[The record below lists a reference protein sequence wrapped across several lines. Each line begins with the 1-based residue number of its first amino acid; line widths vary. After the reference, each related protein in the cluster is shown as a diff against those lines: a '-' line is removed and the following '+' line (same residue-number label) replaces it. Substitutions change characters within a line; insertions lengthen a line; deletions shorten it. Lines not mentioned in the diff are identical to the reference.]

1 MIGELI
7 EGRYEVVDK
16 LGEGGMSLVYR
27 AEDIE
32 TGQMVALKF
41 LKEAI
46 TSRRVED
53 VLRFQREARAIAKL
67 AHSGIVKIYGA
78 GEYKQTPY
86 IVMELLQGKSLADL
100 FREGKRFSVEETVEI
115 VLQISEVLNYVHGKG
130 IIHRDLKPG
139 NIMLL
144 WQAASQQP
152 PSSKYQVKVLDF
164 GLAQV
169 LELTEIKS
177 EEEIV
182 GTFGYMSPEQSGIVR
197 KAVDERSD
205 LYSLGIIF
213 YELLTG
219 ELPFKGKD
227 VGTILHQQ
235 VARKPSSPKK
245 IKPEIPEVIEEM
257 VLKLLNKEPEER
269 YQTAKGLLADLTKF
283 LAGEVSFM
291 IGKEDVLK
299 KLTYRTRLIGR
310 EEELNRLKELFE
322 QARQGKGGVCLVSG
336 GPGIGKSRLI
346 EEMRGYI
353 YERGGIF
360 ISGKC
365 FAQENKIPY
374 QPFKDALNEYMNSLQ
389 GVKAGEKQETIR
401 KMKGVLGELGQ
412 IIIKFNPNMRD
423 VLGEQPELIPLEPE
437 RENKRFLMVSSRFF
451 CNLGEEDKPCV
462 IFLDDLQWADEGSLS
477 LLTEI
482 VSEIKEFPI
491 LVLGAYR
498 DSEVT
503 EEHSLIKLRNEARDK
518 SYSLQEINIGLFDH
532 VRLNR
537 LIAELLLEDEE
548 RTYDLSLYI
557 LNKSRGNPFFSIEIA
572 RQLVDEKALFYKEEE
587 RHWQVDWEKVDKVTI
602 SPNIVDIVLRR
613 IETLEEDQVN
623 LLSYAAVIGREFEV
637 ALLFR
642 LSDLAKERVIV
653 LVDEAISLQL
663 IERSLERG
671 KILFVH
677 DRIKDAF
684 YQRIGEGKKRELH
697 LEIAR
702 TIEGLHKENIE
713 EVLFDLAHHYTEAQ
727 DREKSLQ
734 YALPAAEKAKG
745 GYANEDAVRYYSIGI
760 NILEDKGHKGSP
772 EWIKAK
778 EGLTTVC
785 LTTGKN
791 DEAIEIA
798 HQVLPLKETP
808 IEKARVYRQIGTA
821 YFKKGDWKNC
831 EDTIAEGLA
840 LLGEKIPRTKT
851 QVISSLIRELSF
863 HILHCLFPK
872 FLLRKEG
879 KLIKPEY
886 LEISLSYLPLNWMYI
901 LTDVWKFTCSILRM
915 LNLSEARIGKSK
927 ELGMSL
933 GGYASLCMAIPL
945 FKRAIK
951 YHQKALNMRR
961 ELQDGWGIAQSLQWM
976 GYCYSW
982 KGDYQKS
989 IELFEQAKDKF
1000 QRMGDMWELEMVIN
1014 GLAVGYYY
1022 KGNYS
1027 EALDYFY
1034 QYLEISKKIKDDFG
1048 IASSRD
1054 GILLA
1059 CTEKG
1064 EFAKAEEEGNKA
1076 LEFSEENEIWFV
1088 NCTAHADFGDF
1099 LLERGKWDEA
1109 IKHLEKAKKLY
1120 EENTFLKDYTVRVYP
1135 FLTQA
1140 YIEKFKVESSEFKV
1154 GEQKPELDKIKTLCK
1169 ETLKQTKSWVN
1180 YYGAALMV
1188 NARYYALVGKKK
1200 RAERFFLTSI
1210 EQTKSLGR
1218 RYELARGYYEYGN
1231 FLKTQNREEEAK
1243 NNWQQAYDMFR
1254 EIGAQV
1260 YMKRTADLLG
1270 IVLEEVGE
1278 KVEELE
1284 TAQKRLRIEQE
1295 LMSLIKVSQYL
1306 SSILNLDDLLE
1317 RIMDSAIEVVG
1328 AERGFLMLYQ
1338 GIAEGKRIDEA
1349 TKGNLVVMVARNAD
1363 KESLDSE
1370 AFQASRTVIA
1380 RVEKTHKFSIIT
1392 DATSDEELRTQPSVV
1407 KYNLRSI
1414 LCVPII
1420 TRKDEM
1426 LGIIY
1431 LDNRLISG
1439 LFTQK
1444 DLDLLETL
1452 GTQAGISIENAILVE
1467 NEKEMTRKVSEAEA
1481 RVRYTDILEKQKRK
1495 LEIAYQE
1502 KDQAYE
1508 ELKATQAQLIQSE
1521 KMATIGR
1528 LAGGVAHEINTPL
1541 ATILTN
1547 TEMLMLE
1554 GQDIGY
1560 QRDYL
1565 EMIKKSSL
1573 RCKAIVEQLLKYSRL
1588 PGSEFEMVD
1597 VGQVID
1603 ECYLLIERQLA
1614 DEGIRVNREYG
1625 LMPKIKGNA
1634 NELRQ
1639 VFTNVILNARDAIK
1653 KTLADR
1659 KRQGEIRIRAY
1670 QEGRSLVVEV
1680 QDDGCG
1686 IRPEDISK
1694 IFDPFFTTKD
1704 VGGGTG
1710 LGLYVSHRI
1719 IERHRGKIE
1728 ARSKIGQGTTI
1739 RVELPLEKER
1749 MKG

>member
-1 MIGELI
+1 MIGQLI
-7 EGRYEVVDK
+7 EGRYKVIDK

-41 LKEAI
+41 LKEGI

-53 VLRFQREARAIAKL
+53 VLRFQREAGAIAKL
-67 AHSGIVKIYGA
+67 EHPGIMKVYGT
-78 GEYKQTPY
+78 GEYEQNPY
-86 IVMELLQGKSLADL
+86 IVMELLKGKSLADL
-100 FREGKRFSVEETVEI
+100 FKEEKRFSVEETVEI

-144 WQAASQQP
+144 WQAAAQQS
-152 PSSKYQVKVLDF
+152 PSTNYQVKVLDF
-164 GLAQV
+164 GLAQI
-169 LELTEIKS
+169 LELREIKS

-182 GTFGYMSPEQSGIVR
+182 GTFGYMSPEQSGIIR
-197 KAVDERSD
+197 KPVDERSD

-245 IKPEIPEVIEEM
+245 IKPEIPEVIEGM

-269 YQTAKGLLADLTKF
+269 YQTAKGLLADLTKYQ
-283 LAGEVSFM
+283 AGEVSFI

-310 EEELNRLKELFE
+310 EEELNKLEELFE
-322 QARQGKGGVCLVSG
+322 QARQGKGGLCLVSG
-336 GPGIGKSRLI
+336 GPGMGKSRLI

-353 YERGGIF
+353 YERGSIF

-374 QPFKDALNEYMNSLQ
+374 QPFMEALNEYINRLQ
-389 GVKAGEKQETIR
+389 GLKAGEKQEAIR

-412 IIIKFNPNMRD
+412 IIVKLNPNMKD
-423 VLGEQPELIPLEPE
+423 VLGEQPELVPLEPE

-477 LLTEI
+477 LLADI

-491 LVLGAYR
+491 LLLGAYR
-498 DSEVT
+498 DTEVT
-503 EEHSLIKLRNEARDK
+503 EKHSLIKLKNEVKDK
-518 SYSLQEINIGLFDH
+518 GYSLQEIDISLFDH

-537 LIAELLLEDEE
+537 LIAELLLEDEQK
-548 RTYDLSLYI
+548 TYELSRYI
-557 LNKSRGNPFFSIEIA
+557 LNKSRGNPFFSIEIT

-587 RHWQVDWEKVDKVTI
+587 KHWQVDWEKVNKVTI

-613 IETLEEDQVN
+613 IKTLEEDQLN
-623 LLSYAAVIGREFEV
+623 LLSYAAVIGREFEI

-642 LSDLAKERVIV
+642 LADLAKERIIV
-653 LVDEAISLQL
+653 LVDDAISLQL

-697 LEIAR
+697 HEIAR
-702 TIEGLHKENIE
+702 TIEELHKENIE

-727 DREKSLQ
+727 DRDKSLQ

-745 GYANEDAVRYYSIGI
+745 GYANEDAIKYYTIGI
-760 NILEDKGHKGSP
+760 NILENKGRKGSP
-772 EWIKAK
+772 EWIKAN
-778 EGLTTVC
+778 EGLTTVY

-798 HQVLPLKETP
+798 HQVLPLKETA
-808 IEKARVYRQIGTA
+808 IEKARVHRQIGTA
-821 YFKKGDWKNC
+821 YFKKGDWERC

-851 QVISSLIRELSF
+851 QVISSLLRELST

-872 FLLRKEG
+872 FFFRKEG
-879 KLIKPEY
+879 KPIKPEY
-886 LEISLSYLPLNWMYI
+886 LEISLFYLPLNWMYI
-901 LTDVWKFTCSILRM
+901 LSDVVKFTRSILRL
-915 LNLSEARIGKSK
+915 LNLSEAKIGKSK
-927 ELGMSL
+927 ELAMSL
-933 GGYASLCMAIPL
+933 GGYAGLCMAIPL
-945 FKRAIK
+945 FKRAIR
-951 YHQKALNMRR
+951 YHQKAIDLKKELN
-961 ELQDGWGIAQSLQWM
+961 DVWGQAQSLQFM
-976 GYCYSW
+976 GYYYSW

-989 IELFEQAKDKF
+989 IELFQQSKDKF
-1000 QRMGDMWELEMVIN
+1000 QRMGDMWELGMVIQ
-1014 GLAVGYYY
+1014 GLGFTSYYLGDFEKTREFFEERLKIAQKTGDNY
-1022 KGNYS
+1022 GISTAESRLCQAYICKGDFGK
-1027 EALDYFY
+1027 ALDWG
-1034 QYLEISKKIKDDFG
+1034 K
-1048 IASSRD
+1048 
-1054 GILLA
+1054 
-1059 CTEKG
+1059 
-1064 EFAKAEEEGNKA
+1064 KA
-1076 LEFSEENEIWFV
+1076 LELSEKEKIWFR
-1088 NCTAHADFGDF
+1088 NCTTNAYLGYLAIEQKDIKKALKH
-1099 LLERGKWDEA
+1099 LLYARSLDKQHKFMRNYATALYNYLAEAYINSYIEEKTPLLKEVKKACKEA
-1109 IKHLEKAKKLY
+1109 I
-1120 EENTFLKDYTVRVYP
+1120 EETSHWANH
-1135 FLTQA
+1135 
-1140 YIEKFKVESSEFKV
+1140 
-1154 GEQKPELDKIKTLCK
+1154 
-1169 ETLKQTKSWVN
+1169 
-1180 YYGAALMV
+1180 YGAALRV
-1188 NARYYALVGKKK
+1188 NAKYYALVGNRKK
-1200 RAERFFLTSI
+1200 AEEFFLRSI

-1231 FLKTQNREEEAK
+1231 FLKTQDKEEETK
-1243 NNWQQAYDMFR
+1243 NNWQKAYNLFTESGAQAY
-1254 EIGAQV
+1254 I
-1260 YMKRTADLLG
+1260 KRTADRLG
-1270 IVLEEVGE
+1270 MVLEEARE
-1278 KVEELE
+1278 EVEEPE
-1284 TAQKRLRIEQE
+1284 TAQKRLRLEQE
-1295 LMSLIKVSQYL
+1295 LRSLIKVSQYL

-1328 AERGFLMLYQ
+1328 AERGFLILYQ

-1349 TKGNLVVMVARNAD
+1349 TKGNLVVMAARNAD
-1363 KESLDSE
+1363 KESLNSE

-1380 RVEKTHKFSIIT
+1380 RVEKTHQPSIIT
-1392 DATSDEELRTQPSVV
+1392 DASSDEELRTQASVV

-1414 LCVPII
+1414 LCVPLI
-1420 TRKDEM
+1420 TKKEEM

-1439 LFTQK
+1439 LFSQK
-1444 DLDLLETL
+1444 NLDLLRTVA
-1452 GTQAGISIENAILVE
+1452 TQAGISIENAILVE
-1467 NEKEMTRKVSEAEA
+1467 NEKEMARKVSEAEA
-1481 RVRYTDILEKQKRK
+1481 RARYTDILEKQKSE

-1541 ATILTN
+1541 GTILTN

-1554 GQDIGY
+1554 GQTIDS
-1560 QRDYL
+1560 QREYL

-1588 PGSEFEMVD
+1588 PGPEFEMVD
-1597 VGQVID
+1597 IGQVID
-1603 ECYLLIERQLA
+1603 ECYLLLERQLA

-1625 LMPKIKGNA
+1625 LIPEIKGNA

-1639 VFTNVILNARDAIK
+1639 VFTNIILNARDAIK
-1653 KTLADR
+1653 KTFDDKR
-1659 KRQGEIRIRAY
+1659 RQGEIRIRAY
-1670 QEGRSLVVEV
+1670 PEGRSLVIEV

-1686 IRPEDISK
+1686 ISPQDIGK

-1704 VGGGTG
+1704 IGGGTG
-1710 LGLYVSHRI
+1710 LGLSISQRI
-1719 IERHRGKIE
+1719 IERHSGKIE
-1728 ARSKIGQGTTI
+1728 ARSKIGQGTTMRI
-1739 RVELPLEKER
+1739 ELPIKKR
-1749 MKG
+1749 GK

>member
-1 MIGELI
+1 VI
-7 EGRYEVVDK
+7 DK

-32 TGQMVALKF
+32 TGHMVALKF
-41 LKEAI
+41 LKEGI
-46 TSRRVED
+46 TSRRLED
-53 VLRFQREARAIAKL
+53 VLRFQREAGAIVKL
-67 AHSGIVKIYGA
+67 AHSGIVKIHGV
-78 GEYKQTPY
+78 GEHKQTPY
-86 IVMELLQGKSLADL
+86 IAMELLQGKSLADL
-100 FREGKRFSVEETVEI
+100 FKEGKRFSVEETVGI
-115 VLQISEVLNYVHGKG
+115 VFQIAEVLNYVQGKG

-144 WQAASQQP
+144 WQVPTQQL
-152 PSSKYQVKVLDF
+152 PSNNYQVKVLDF

-169 LELTEIKS
+169 LELKEIKS

-197 KAVDERSD
+197 KPVDERSD

-227 VGTILHQQ
+227 VGSILHQQ

-245 IKPEIPEVIEEM
+245 IKPEIPEVIEGM
-257 VLKLLNKEPEER
+257 VIKLLNKEPEER
-269 YQTAKGLLADLTKF
+269 YQTAKGLLADLAKYQ
-283 LAGEVSFM
+283 AGEVSFI
-291 IGKEDVLK
+291 IGKEDLFR

-401 KMKGVLGELGQ
+401 KMRQVLGDLGQ

-451 CNLGEEDKPCV
+451 CNLGEEDKPCF

-498 DSEVT
+498 DDEVT
-503 EEHSLIKLRNEARDK
+503 EEHSLIKLKNEARDK
-518 SYSLQEINIGLFDH
+518 GYSLQEINIGLFDH

-587 RHWQVDWEKVDKVTI
+587 RRWRVDWEKVEKVTI

-613 IETLEEDQVN
+613 IETLEEDQLN

-642 LSDLAKERVIV
+642 LTDLAKERVVV

-684 YQRIGEGKKRELH
+684 YQRIDEGKKRELH
-697 LEIAR
+697 LEIAK
-702 TIEGLHKENIE
+702 TIEELHRENVE

-727 DREKSLQ
+727 DRDKSLQ

-745 GYANEDAVRYYSIGI
+745 GYANEDAIKYYTIGI
-760 NILEDKGHKGSP
+760 NILENKSRKGSP

-778 EGLTTVC
+778 EGLTTVY

-798 HQVLPLKETP
+798 HQVLPLKETA

-831 EDTIAEGLA
+831 EDTVAEGLA

-851 QVISSLIRELSF
+851 QVISSLVRELSI

-872 FLLRKEG
+872 VFLCKEG
-879 KLIKPEY
+879 KPIRPEY

-901 LTDVWKFTCSILRM
+901 LTDIEKFTRSILKL
-915 LNLSEARIGKSK
+915 LNLSEFKIGKSK

-945 FKRAIK
+945 FKRAIR
-951 YHQKALNMRR
+951 YHQKALNMKK
-961 ELQDGWGIAQSLQWM
+961 ELNDVWGQAQSLQFM
-976 GYCYSW
+976 GFCYSW

-989 IELFEQAKDKF
+989 IELFQQSKDKF
-1000 QRMGDMWELEMVIN
+1000 QRMGDMWELGMVMN
-1014 GLAVGYYY
+1014 GLGLNYYY
-1022 KGNYS
+1022 EGSYS
-1027 EALDYFY
+1027 ETLDYFS
-1034 QYLEISKKIKDDFG
+1034 QYLEISQKIKDDWG
-1048 IASSRD
+1048 IAAARESMSL
-1054 GILLA
+1054 IYIQ
-1059 CTEKG
+1059 KG
-1064 EFAKAEEEGNKA
+1064 EFTKAEEELNRNLA
-1076 LEFSEENEIWFV
+1076 FSEEKEIWFES
-1088 NCTAHADFGDF
+1088 CTSHADFGN
-1099 LLERGKWDEA
+1099 LEIERGNYDTA
-1109 IKHLEKAKKLY
+1109 IEYLMKAKKLF
-1120 EENTFLKDYTVRVYP
+1120 EENNFLKEYTIRLYP
-1135 FLTQA
+1135 FLAEA
-1140 YIEKFKVESSEFKV
+1140 YIGKFKVESSKFRFK
-1154 GEQKPELDKIKTLCK
+1154 EQKQELKKIKRACK
-1169 ETLKQTKSWVN
+1169 EELKQTKSWVN
-1180 YYGAALMV
+1180 YYGPGLLV
-1188 NARYYALVGKKK
+1188 NAKYYALVGKKK
-1200 RAERFFLTSI
+1200 KAERFFLTSI

-1231 FLKTQNREEEAK
+1231 FLKSQNRKEEADK
-1243 NNWQQAYDMFR
+1243 NWRRAYDLFT
-1254 EIGAQV
+1254 EIDAQM
-1260 YMKRTADLLG
+1260 YIGKTAHQLG
-1270 IVLEEVGE
+1270 ISLEEAREG
-1278 KVEELE
+1278 VEEPE
-1284 TAQKRLRIEQE
+1284 TAQKRLRTEQE
-1295 LMSLIKVSQYL
+1295 LKSLIKVSQYL

-1338 GIAEGKRIDEA
+1338 GITEGKRIDEA
-1349 TKGNLVVMVARNAD
+1349 TKGNLAVMVARNAD

-1370 AFQASRTVIA
+1370 PFQASRTVIA
-1380 RVEKTHKFSIIT
+1380 RVEKTHQSSIIT

-1420 TRKDEM
+1420 TKKDEM

-1444 DLDLLETL
+1444 DLDLLGTL
-1452 GTQAGISIENAILVE
+1452 STQAAISIENAILVE
-1467 NEKEMTRKVSEAEA
+1467 NEKELARKVSEAEA
-1481 RVRYTDILEKQKRK
+1481 RARYTDILEKQKRE

-1502 KDQAYE
+1502 KNHAYE

-1554 GQDIGY
+1554 GPVIGY
-1560 QRDYL
+1560 QREYL
-1565 EMIKKSSL
+1565 EMIKKSSI

-1588 PGSEFEMVD
+1588 PGPELEMVD
-1597 VGQVID
+1597 IGQVID
-1603 ECYLLIERQLA
+1603 ECYLLLERQLA

-1625 LMPKIKGNA
+1625 LIPKIKGNA

-1639 VFTNVILNARDAIK
+1639 VFTNIILNARDAIK
-1653 KTLADR
+1653 KTFDDKR
-1659 KRQGEIRIRAY
+1659 RQGEIRIRAY
-1670 QEGRSLVVEV
+1670 QEGRSLVVEA

-1686 IRPEDISK
+1686 IPPEDIGK

-1704 VGGGTG
+1704 IGAGTG
-1710 LGLYVSHRI
+1710 LGLSISLRI
-1719 IERHRGKIE
+1719 IERHRGKIGV
-1728 ARSKIGQGTTI
+1728 RSKIGQGTTI
-1739 RVELPLEKER
+1739 RVELPLKKGR